1 MKPVF
6 VTVVRSSPAVCR
18 ARPAARRTPRM
29 LPATTPF
36 PPSPR
41 MRGTAGGSR
50 TALPIAYLTARNA
63 NSGYTATASLTWTNV
78 TPQTAVTAIKRTAA
92 VTRPRERSPSASG
105 GGRAPRT
112 GRSRASTAGTAG
124 GRAASAHARASRSS
138 AASRPRAAR
147 RGSRTRS
154 GARATRARRRTRSR
168 SRRAR
173 ERAAPSRSPGSTR
186 AARRGRVTAAECER
200 SRREQ
205 PARRVRPRGP
215 ARARPGAPQSDAPT
229 PRIRERPCPA
239 RARPERLSQ
248 RRLLGR
254 LAPVA
259 LVPAHVGRAVFAVP
273 DLLLRGIRLVL
284 ARAAVF
290 ALFLDC
296 AAALAHRIRSSTS
309 SAHVPSSVL
318 LGPCFPRHARVKR
331 LLDDAQADAVAQRP
345 PHFAVAQDALG
356 RLPQAREADLLLA
369 QAFVEQAA
377 DGAEA
382 EGERHHAV

>member
-147 RGSRTRS
+147 R
-154 GARATRARRRTRSR
+154 RTRSR

-205 PARRVRPRGP
+205 PARRARPRGP

-296 AAALAHRIRSSTS
+296 AAALAHRIRSSMS

-318 LGPCFPRHARVKR
+318 LGPCFPGRACVKR
-331 LLDDAQADAVAQRP
+331 LLDDAQAQAVAQRP
-345 PHFAVAQDALG
+345 SHFAVAQDALG
-356 RLPQAREADLLLA
+356 RLP
-369 QAFVEQAA
+369 
-377 DGAEA
+377 
-382 EGERHHAV
+382 